1 MKGLYAIFRKET
13 ANFFVSPIAYAVI
26 AIFLLVSGFFF
37 WANVSFMSLVSLQ
50 AANNPMIAERINLT
64 DVVIRPLVQNMSIV
78 LLFVMPLLTMRLF
91 SEEKKSGTIE
101 LLLTYPVTDLAVLF
115 GKFLAAALLLLVML
129 AGTLPFLVLLF
140 GIGDPDPGTLLSGY
154 LGLLLMG
161 AAFMALGIF
170 ISSLTENQIIAAAVS
185 FGSAL
190 LFWVLSWSSTLSG
203 EKVGAVLRQLSI
215 LEHLESFNKGILAL
229 SDLSFFVLFIAFFL
243 FLTLRS
249 LETNRWRG

>member
-1 MKGLYAIFRKET
+1 L
-13 ANFFVSPIAYAVI
+13 
-26 AIFLLVSGFFF
+26 
-37 WANVSFMSLVSLQ
+37 
-50 AANNPMIAERINLT
+50 
-64 DVVIRPLVQNMSIV
+64 V
-78 LLFVMPLLTMRLF
+78 LLACLF
-91 SEEKKSGTIE
+91 
-101 LLLTYPVTDLAVLF
+101 DLAILF
-115 GKFLAAALLLLVML
+115 GKFLAAALLLIVML
-129 AGTLPFLVLLF
+129 AGTLPFVVLLF

-203 EKVGAVLRQLSI
+203 EKVGAVLKQLSI

>member
-1 MKGLYAIFRKET
+1 MIGLYAIFRKET

-26 AIFLLVSGFFF
+26 AIFLLISGFFF

-101 LLLTYPVTDLAVLF
+101 LLLTYPVTDLAILF

-129 AGTLPFLVLLF
+129 AGTLPFVVLLF

-170 ISSLTENQIIAAAVS
+170 LSSLTENQIIAAAVS

-203 EKVGAVLRQLSI
+203 EKVGAVLKQLSI

-249 LETNRWRG
+249 LETHRWRG

>member
-26 AIFLLVSGFFF
+26 AIFLLISGFFF

-101 LLLTYPVTDLAVLF
+101 LLLTYPVTDLAILF

-129 AGTLPFLVLLF
+129 AGTLPFVVLLF

-170 ISSLTENQIIAAAVS
+170 LSSLTENQIIAAAVS

-203 EKVGAVLRQLSI
+203 EKVGAVLKQLSI

-249 LETNRWRG
+249 LETHRWRG

>member
-101 LLLTYPVTDLAVLF
+101 LLLTYPVTDLAILL
-115 GKFLAAALLLLVML
+115 GKFLASALLLIVML
-129 AGTLPFLVLLF
+129 AGTLPFVALLF

-190 LFWVLSWSSTLSG
+190 LFWVLSWSSTLAG

>member
-26 AIFLLVSGFFF
+26 ASFLLISGFFF

-64 DVVIRPLVQNMSIV
+64 DIVIRPLVQNMSIV

-101 LLLTYPVTDLAVLF
+101 LLLTYPVTDFAVLF
-115 GKFLAAALLLLVML
+115 GKFFAAALLLLIML
-129 AGTLPFLVLLF
+129 GGTLPFLVLLF

-161 AAFMALGIF
+161 GAFMPWG
-170 ISSLTENQIIAAAVS
+170 SSYP
-185 FGSAL
+185 L
-190 LFWVLSWSSTLSG
+190 LRKT
-203 EKVGAVLRQLSI
+203 R
-215 LEHLESFNKGILAL
+215 
-229 SDLSFFVLFIAFFL
+229 
-243 FLTLRS
+243 
-249 LETNRWRG
+249 

>member
-1 MKGLYAIFRKET
+1 MKGLYTIFRKET

-101 LLLTYPVTDLAVLF
+101 LLLTYPVTDLAILF
-115 GKFLAAALLLLVML
+115 GKFLASALLLLVML
-129 AGTLPFLVLLF
+129 AGTLPFVVLLF

-203 EKVGAVLRQLSI
+203 EKVGAVLKQLSI

>member
-101 LLLTYPVTDLAVLF
+101 LLLTYPVTDLAILF
-115 GKFLAAALLLLVML
+115 GKFLASALLLLVML
-129 AGTLPFLVLLF
+129 AGTLPFVVLLF

>member
-13 ANFFVSPIAYAVI
+13 ANFFVSPIAYTVMAS
-26 AIFLLVSGFFF
+26 FLLITGFFF

-115 GKFLAAALLLLVML
+115 GKFLSAALLLLVML

-161 AAFMALGIF
+161 AAFMALGTF

-203 EKVGAVLRQLSI
+203 EKAGAVLRQLSI

-249 LETNRWRG
+249 LETHRWRG

>member
-101 LLLTYPVTDLAVLF
+101 LLLTYPVTDLAILF
-115 GKFLAAALLLLVML
+115 GKFLASALLLFVML
-129 AGTLPFLVLLF
+129 AGTLPFVVLLF

-203 EKVGAVLRQLSI
+203 EKVGAVLKQLSI

>member
-101 LLLTYPVTDLAVLF
+101 LLLTYPVTDLAILF
-115 GKFLAAALLLLVML
+115 GKFLASALLLIVML
-129 AGTLPFLVLLF
+129 AGTLPFVVLLF

-203 EKVGAVLRQLSI
+203 EKVGAVLKQLSI

>member
-50 AANNPMIAERINLT
+50 AANNPMIADRINLT

-101 LLLTYPVTDLAVLF
+101 LLLTYPVTDLAILF

-129 AGTLPFLVLLF
+129 AGTLPFVVLLF

-170 ISSLTENQIIAAAVS
+170 LSSLTENQIIAAAVS

-203 EKVGAVLRQLSI
+203 EKVGAVLKQLSI

>member
-1 MKGLYAIFRKET
+1 
-13 ANFFVSPIAYAVI
+13 
-26 AIFLLVSGFFF
+26 
-37 WANVSFMSLVSLQ
+37 MSLVSLQ
-50 AANNPMIAERINLT
+50 AANNPMIADRINLT

-101 LLLTYPVTDLAVLF
+101 LLLTYPVTDLAILF

-129 AGTLPFLVLLF
+129 AGTLPFVVLLF

-170 ISSLTENQIIAAAVS
+170 LSSLTENQIIAAAVS

-203 EKVGAVLRQLSI
+203 EKVGAVLKQLSI